1 MEKKITKKQIGK
13 DKNLLGLI
21 ISNYICE
28 CIDANSIV
36 ITNDQNLKIVSNDKT
51 EGVWVWI
58 EPLNNIDI
66 VEEESILGLK
76 EILKIKDLCLRLG
89 ISLDAYAIKNLDG
102 AKDDLEYYQ
111 DELDEYLKSEAI

>member
-36 ITNDQNLKIVSNDKT
+36 ITNDQNLKIVSNDET
-51 EGVWVWI
+51 EGVSMWI

>member
-1 MEKKITKKQIGK
+1 MQKKITKKQIGK

-36 ITNDQNLKIVSNDKT
+36 ITNDQNLKIVSNDET

>member
-21 ISNYICE
+21 ISKYICE

>member
-111 DELDEYLKSEAI
+111 DEL